1 MAKKTFIFEQPL
13 NERVRIFMRIEALI
27 NRLEYFK
34 NLNNDTASYHA
45 ILSILEITSLVER
58 GDIKQEI
65 IKELERQHRVLSTL
79 LSHQGVDKSRLQLTL
94 SKLKSG
100 LNKMH
105 SMDGKLGE
113 HLKKIDFLLSI
124 KQRASIP
131 GGSCDFDLPQLRY
144 WLNLDYK
151 IRTEHI
157 ERWSAP
163 YTQLHDMLEMALK
176 IIRDSGHAEKITAQ
190 NGFFQEALDTSQPN
204 QLLRIE
210 LPCEAQIFPEI
221 SAGKHRYSIRFL
233 QSQNSVDQIPAQFKQ
248 DVEFKLFRC
257 SL

>member
-1 MAKKTFIFEQPL
+1 MPKKTFIFEQPL
-13 NERVRIFMRIEALI
+13 NERVRILLRIETLI
-27 NRLEYFK
+27 NKLEYFK
-34 NLNNDTASYHA
+34 NQNTDIASYHA
-45 ILSILEITSLVER
+45 ILSILEITALVER

-65 IKELERQHRVLSTL
+65 IKELERQHKVLNAL
-79 LSHQGVDKSRLQLTL
+79 VSHQSVDRSRLELTL
-94 SKLKSG
+94 SKIKIA
-100 LNKMH
+100 LNNMH
-105 SMDGKLGE
+105 GMDGKLGE
-113 HLKKIDFLLSI
+113 HLKTIDFLLSI

-151 IRTEHI
+151 VRLQDIN
-157 ERWSAP
+157 RWSMP
-163 YTQLHDMLEMALK
+163 YNQLYDVLELAIN
-176 IIRDSGHAEKITAQ
+176 IIRDSGHAEKVTAQ
-190 NGFFQEALDTSQPN
+190 KGFFQEALDTSQSN

-210 LPCEAQIFPEI
+210 LPCESSIFPEI

-233 QSQNSVDQIPAQFKQ
+233 QSQGSVDQIPIQYKQ

>member
-1 MAKKTFIFEQPL
+1 MPKKTFIFEQPL
-13 NERVRIFMRIEALI
+13 NERVRILLRIEALI
-27 NRLEYFK
+27 NKLEYFK
-34 NLNNDTASYHA
+34 NLDTDVASYYA

-65 IKELERQHRVLSTL
+65 IKELERQHKVLNAL
-79 LSHQGVDKSRLQLTL
+79 VSHQSVDRSRLELTL
-94 SKLKSG
+94 SKIKNA
-100 LNKMH
+100 LNNMH
-105 SMDGKLGE
+105 GMDGKLGE

-144 WLNLDYK
+144 WLNLDYPSRLEN
-151 IRTEHI
+151 IN
-157 ERWSAP
+157 RWSRP
-163 YTQLHDMLEMALK
+163 YNQLYEVLALAIN
-176 IIRDSGHAEKITAQ
+176 IIRDSGHAEKVTAQ
-190 NGFFQEALDTSQPN
+190 KGFFQEALDTTQPN

-210 LPCEAQIFPEI
+210 LPCESSIFPEI

-233 QSQNSVDQIPAQFKQ
+233 QSQESVDKIPVQFKQ